1 MKTSR
6 MVTVKRIELER
17 SKKKEVA
24 RLMLEVDILKHLS
37 HPSIIKYE
45 GMVGDEKTLSV
56 VFE

>member
-1 MKTSR
+1 
-6 MVTVKRIELER
+6 MVTVKRIELKG

-45 GMVGDEKTLSV
+45 GVVGDEKTLSV